1 MRRINTA
8 YLSNDECWSVQINGW
23 SFCQN
28 CKWTGISP
36 CKGKN
41 IVKTHRNS
49 KGYKIEEF
57 RMNTDDYDQAFDKS
71 KNPEKPT
78 HI

>member
-1 MRRINTA
+1 MRRINTS
-8 YLSNDECWSVQINGW
+8 YLSNDECWSIQINGW
-23 SFCQN
+23 SFCQD

-36 CKGKN
+36 CEGKN

-57 RMNTDDYDQAFDKS
+57 GMNVDDYDLKFDMSGTKS
-71 KNPEKPT
+71 P
-78 HI
+78 